1 MRQVDDILIG
11 FHLYEQEYNVLF
23 CAKIIHMRVYST
35 VKVILCSEFNTGGIF
50 TRAPSFRN
58 YKWILYN
65 KSVEL
70 GRTGID

>member
-50 TRAPSFRN
+50 TRAPSFRY

>member
-50 TRAPSFRN
+50 TRAPSFRY
-58 YKWILYN
+58 YK
-65 KSVEL
+65 
-70 GRTGID
+70 